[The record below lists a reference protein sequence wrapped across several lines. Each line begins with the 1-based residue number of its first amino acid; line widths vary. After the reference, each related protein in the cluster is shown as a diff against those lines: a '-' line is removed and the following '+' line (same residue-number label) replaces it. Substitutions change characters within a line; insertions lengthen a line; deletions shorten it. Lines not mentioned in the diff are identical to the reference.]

1 MKIFHSGDW
10 HIGNF
15 KGPEKDGIN
24 LRSLDTKRCLEALA
38 ERVEKENP
46 ELVLVPGDIFH
57 TGKTW
62 SDRCCDE
69 VVVAIEII
77 SRLAAAAGQVIIMRG
92 TPNHDGEGQFKV
104 LFTHFSGFNNV
115 HIVVN
120 PEVIQTEYADIA
132 VLPGFD
138 RGIYRAK
145 FSGLGKEQEN
155 EVFSQELGKI
165 VLGLRVQ
172 CRTDRPAILMAHYT
186 VPGCN
191 TESGQ
196 SQLLTQ
202 FEPIVPSEA
211 LNAAGYNLVALGH
224 IHRPQLVSGFE
235 NVYYSGSINANNFND
250 EGQERGFWIHYFEES
265 ALGQEGMVLTDSEFV
280 KTPYREFIT
289 LKFADSDV
297 EAVIYNRT
305 DELAMDRW
313 RFNGAVIGKI
323 VRVLY
328 ECTAEK
334 KKAFHTAVL
343 EKTLYEDGAFWV
355 AGINPE
361 KIGAS
366 ADRTD
371 LSQETDPEAN
381 LKLYLQEKGNEESDI
396 ERLLLK
402 SRPVIAEAMAA
413 ETGAAFSGMFVPVE
427 IEVKN
432 YRAYAEEKFSFED
445 IQFCT
450 INGPNGAGKSSLF
463 MDAMID
469 CIYEEPRE
477 GKSTSVKVPWLRNE
491 DKVRSGY
498 IMFTFLIGS
507 KMYRITRTRAK
518 SGKGTLNLAQMV
530 DGVWEDRSCEKS
542 NDTQSAIEQLIG
554 VDSMTFK
561 SCALIMQD
569 QYGLFLQAK
578 KDERMVILSNLLG
591 LGIYGRMEDIARDM
605 AAEYSRIINGKKQ
618 AIKVQSENIM
628 ASGKPEE
635 GLEQARGNLSKIEGQ
650 VKAKDLE
657 LQNVNLLLGNA
668 KAAAERYQS
677 LAADVEALENKKRT
691 AESARAAMGQ
701 TISACDT
708 ELAGEQLV
716 MENADKYRRLAE
728 KEKELSVAT
737 AVYEAKRKESEN
749 LYSQIR
755 SVTRE
760 IEEYKT
766 LLAGCRKQL
775 DSLSSEEDKAL
786 VMEKAQEYQ
795 KKKTQLD
802 SMYADSQ
809 EAARLSDKRSRR
821 SYALESKKAYFN
833 ERERSLLAE
842 KNSLEKRTELLKDSG
857 CVDIGN
863 ASCRFLADAVQA
875 GRELEAFPSRMEA
888 LMSEKEDALASL
900 QKEVEAVDAE
910 IRELN
915 FSQEKL
921 DALRKECGGLKT
933 YAEKLK
939 EIERCEAETALIR
952 AKMDNVQLNI
962 SKAEERLSGLK
973 LQVQETD
980 AEKERYS
987 QSRLEHEAAITEMKA
1002 LECWLEREKSLPVTK
1017 ERRANAGKR
1026 FAEIEDEICSLQ
1038 TELGAKRERAAS
1050 EKDLA
1055 ADYAVYDHRA
1065 KEIQAWLD
1073 MYAKD
1078 AKRIQTQIGSLE
1090 QKISE
1095 IQRIRQN
1102 IAAMQEEI
1110 SGLAEDAADFE
1121 TLKLSFSQDG
1131 IPHQIIRS
1139 ILPKLSATA
1148 NNILSQMTGG
1158 QLGVE
1163 FVTEKVQKSN
1173 NKKEVATLDIFIEEY
1188 GKGSL
1193 PYLSKSGG
1201 EKVKSSL
1208 SVILALAEIKATTA
1222 GIQFGML
1229 FIDEPP
1235 FLDADGIQ
1243 AYCDA
1248 LETIRER
1255 YGDIKIMAITHDPTM
1270 KARFPQNL
1278 DVVRTE
1284 GGSRIIY

>member
-1 MKIFHSGDW
+1 
-10 HIGNF
+10 
-15 KGPEKDGIN
+15 
-24 LRSLDTKRCLEALA
+24 
-38 ERVEKENP
+38 
-46 ELVLVPGDIFH
+46 
-57 TGKTW
+57 
-62 SDRCCDE
+62 
-69 VVVAIEII
+69 
-77 SRLAAAAGQVIIMRG
+77 
-92 TPNHDGEGQFKV
+92 
-104 LFTHFSGFNNV
+104 
-115 HIVVN
+115 
-120 PEVIQTEYADIA
+120 
-132 VLPGFD
+132 
-138 RGIYRAK
+138 
-145 FSGLGKEQEN
+145 
-155 EVFSQELGKI
+155 
-165 VLGLRVQ
+165 
-172 CRTDRPAILMAHYT
+172 
-186 VPGCN
+186 
-191 TESGQ
+191 
-196 SQLLTQ
+196 
-202 FEPIVPSEA
+202 
-211 LNAAGYNLVALGH
+211 
-224 IHRPQLVSGFE
+224 
-235 NVYYSGSINANNFND
+235 
-250 EGQERGFWIHYFEES
+250 
-265 ALGQEGMVLTDSEFV
+265 MVLTDSEFV

-297 EAVIYNRT
+297 EAVIYNRI
-305 DELAMDRW
+305 DELAMNRW
-313 RFNGAVIGKI
+313 RFNGSVIGKI

-343 EKTLYEDGAFWV
+343 EKILYEDGAFWV

-361 KIGAS
+361 RVEAY

-381 LKLYLQEKGNEESDI
+381 LKLYLLEKEMEETDI

-402 SRPVIAEAMAA
+402 SRPVITEAMAA
-413 ETGAAFSGMFVPVE
+413 ETGAAFSGMFVPIE

-445 IQFCT
+445 IRFCT
-450 INGPNGAGKSSLF
+450 INGQNGAGKSSLF

-507 KMYRITRTRAK
+507 KTYRITRTRAK

-530 DGVWEDRSCEKS
+530 DGVWEDRSCEKF
-542 NDTQSAIEQLIG
+542 NDTQAAIEQLIG

-578 KDERMVILSNLLG
+578 KEERMVILSSLLG

-605 AAEYSRIINGKKQ
+605 AAEYNRMINGKKQ
-618 AIKVQSENIM
+618 SIKVQSQNIM
-628 ASGKPEE
+628 ASGKPEDE
-635 GLEQARGNLSKIEGQ
+635 LDQAKERLCLIETQ
-650 VKAKDLE
+650 EKAME
-657 LQNVNLLLGNA
+657 LQKANLLLGNA
-668 KAAAERYQS
+668 KAAVERYQS
-677 LAADVEALENKKRT
+677 LMDDIFVLDSKKRS
-691 AESARAAMGQ
+691 AEKAKASADMVL
-701 TISACDT
+701 SACDT
-708 ELAGEQLV
+708 ELSEESIIAGHAARYRQL
-716 MENADKYRRLAE
+716 AA
-728 KEKELSVAT
+728 KEKDLAVAT
-737 AVYEAKRKESEN
+737 AVYEARQKESEN
-749 LYSQIR
+749 LDSQVR
-755 SVTRE
+755 SITRE

-766 LLAGCRKQL
+766 LLVGYQKHLEGLA
-775 DSLSSEEDKAL
+775 SEEDKVL
-786 VMEKAQEYQ
+786 VMEKVQAYLE
-795 KKKTQLD
+795 KKMQLD

-809 EAARLSDKRSRR
+809 EAARLLDKRSQR

-842 KNSLEKRTELLKDSG
+842 KASLKKRTELLKDSG
-857 CVDIGN
+857 CMDLEK

-875 GRELEAFPSRMEA
+875 GKELETFPLRMET
-888 LMSEKEDALASL
+888 LMSEKETALAGL
-900 QKEVEAVDAE
+900 QKEVEAVDTE
-910 IRELN
+910 IRTLN

-921 DALRKECGGLKT
+921 DALRKECAGLKVYT
-933 YAEKLK
+933 EKLK
-939 EIERCEAETALIR
+939 EIERCEGEAALIQ
-952 AKMDNVQLNI
+952 AQMDHVQLNI
-962 SKAEERLSGLK
+962 AKAEERLQELK
-973 LQVQETD
+973 LQAQRANV
-980 AEKERYS
+980 EKEKHS
-987 QSRLEHEAAITEMKA
+987 QSYQEYEAAIKEMKG
-1002 LECWLEREKSLPVTK
+1002 LESWVEREKALPVTK
-1017 ERRANAGKR
+1017 EKRANA
-1026 FAEIEDEICSLQ
+1026 AERSEELAKEILVFQEELEDKLERARTEKELADSYGIFDRKAIEIQSEMDRHSRDAKKLQ
-1038 TELGAKRERAAS
+1038 TE
-1050 EKDLA
+1050 
-1055 ADYAVYDHRA
+1055 
-1065 KEIQAWLD
+1065 
-1073 MYAKD
+1073 
-1078 AKRIQTQIGSLE
+1078 IGSLE
-1090 QKISE
+1090 QKIRE
-1095 IQRIRQN
+1095 IRRIRQD
-1102 IAAMQEEI
+1102 IAVMQEEI
-1110 SGLAEDAADFE
+1110 SELAEDAADYE

-1131 IPHQIIRS
+1131 IPHQIIRT

-1163 FVTEKVQKSN
+1163 FITEKVQKSN

-1278 DVVRTE
+1278 DVIRTE
-1284 GGSRIIY
+1284 NGSKVVY

>member
-15 KGPEKDGIN
+15 KGPEKDGVN
-24 LRSLDTKRCLEALA
+24 LRSLDTKRCIEALA
-38 ERVEKENP
+38 ERVEQEKP

-57 TGKTW
+57 TGKSH
-62 SDRCCDE
+62 SDRCCNE
-69 VVVAIEII
+69 IVTAIEII
-77 SRLAAAAGQVIIMRG
+77 SRLASAAGLVVIMKG
-92 TPNHDGEGQFKV
+92 TPNHDGEGPFKV
-104 LFTHFSGFNNV
+104 LLAHFSGFENV
-115 HIVVN
+115 HIVTA
-120 PEVIQTEYADIA
+120 PGVIQTEYADIA

-138 RGIYRAK
+138 RGIYRARYP
-145 FSGLGKEQEN
+145 GLGKEEEN
-155 EVFSQELGKI
+155 ENFSQELGNI
-165 VLGLRVQ
+165 VLGLRAQ
-172 CRTDRPAILMAHYT
+172 CRDDRPAVLMAHYT

-211 LNAAGYNLVALGH
+211 LEAAAYDLVALGH

-250 EGQERGFWIHYFEES
+250 EGQERGFWIHHFEEG
-265 ALGQEGMVLTDSEFV
+265 AFGRDGMVFTDSEFV

-289 LKFADSDV
+289 LHFTDADV
-297 EAVIYNRT
+297 EDVIHNRL
-305 DELAMDRW
+305 DEAAMNHW
-313 RFNGAVIGKI
+313 RFNGAVSGKI
-323 VRVLY
+323 VRILY
-328 ECTAEK
+328 ECSAEQ
-334 KKAFHTAVL
+334 KKAFHTAML

-381 LKLYLQEKGNEESDI
+381 LKLYLQEKRMEETDI
-396 ERLLLK
+396 ERLILK
-402 SRPVIAEAMAA
+402 SRPVIAEAMAS

-432 YRAYAEEKFSFED
+432 YRAYAEERFSFED

-450 INGPNGAGKSSLF
+450 INGQNGAGKSSLF
-463 MDAMID
+463 MDALID

-507 KMYRITRTRAK
+507 KAYRITRTRAK
-518 SGKGTLNLAQMV
+518 SGKGTLNLAQLV
-530 DGVWEDRSCEKS
+530 DGGWEDRSCEKF
-542 NDTQSAIEQLIG
+542 NDTQAAIEQLIG

-605 AAEYSRIINGKKQ
+605 AAEYSRMINGKKQ
-618 AIKVQSENIM
+618 AIKVQSENIT

-635 GLEQARGNLSKIEGQ
+635 ELEQAKESLSKIEEQ
-650 VKAKDLE
+650 TKAKDLE
-657 LQNVNLLLGNA
+657 MQNVNLLLGNA
-668 KAAAERYQS
+668 RAAAERYQS
-677 LAADVEALENKKRT
+677 LSADIEALENKKRT
-691 AESARAAMGQ
+691 AESARLAADR
-701 TISACDT
+701 TISVCDT
-708 ELAGEQLV
+708 ELADEPLV

-737 AVYEAKRKESEN
+737 AVYETKRKESEK
-749 LYSQIR
+749 LDSQIR
-755 SVTRE
+755 SITQE
-760 IEEYKT
+760 IEEYQT
-766 LLAGCRKQL
+766 LLAGYRKHL
-775 DSLSSEEDKAL
+775 ESLASKEDKAL
-786 VMEKAQEYQ
+786 VMEKAQEYL

-821 SYALESKKAYFN
+821 SYALESKKSYFN
-833 ERERSLLAE
+833 ERERLLLAE
-842 KNSLEKRTELLKDSG
+842 KNSLKKRTELLKDSG

-888 LMSEKEDALASL
+888 LMSEKGDALASL

-987 QSRLEHEAAITEMKA
+987 QSWLEHEAAITEMKA

-1017 ERRANAGKR
+1017 ERRSNAGKR

-1139 ILPKLSATA
+1139 ILPKLSATS

-1163 FVTEKVQKSN
+1163 YITEKVQKSN

-1284 GGSRIIY
+1284 NGSRIVY

>member
-1 MKIFHSGDW
+1 MKIFYSADW

-15 KGPEKDGIN
+15 KGPEKDGAN

-38 ERVEKENP
+38 ERAEKENP

-57 TGKTW
+57 AGKTW

-69 VVVAIEII
+69 VVTAMEII
-77 SRLAAAAGQVIIMRG
+77 SRLAAAAGRVVVMRG
-92 TPNHDGEGQFKV
+92 TPNHDGEGPFKV
-104 LFTHFSGFNNV
+104 LLKHFSGFKNV
-115 HIVVN
+115 HISVK

-138 RGIYRAK
+138 RGVYRAK
-145 FSGLGKEQEN
+145 FPGLSKEEEN
-155 EVFSQELGKI
+155 EIFSQELGKI
-165 VLGLRVQ
+165 VLGLRAQ
-172 CRTDRPAILMAHYT
+172 CRIDRPAVFMAHYT

-196 SQLLTQ
+196 SQILTQ
-202 FEPIVPSEA
+202 FEPIVPQES
-211 LNAAGYNLVALGH
+211 LDAAAYDLVALGH

-250 EGQERGFWIHYFEES
+250 EGQERGFWIHHFEEG
-265 ALGQEGMVLTDSEFV
+265 AFGRDGMVFTDSEFV

-289 LKFADSDV
+289 LHFTDADV
-297 EAVIYNRT
+297 EDVIHNRL
-305 DELAMDRW
+305 DEAAMNHW
-313 RFNGAVIGKI
+313 RFNGAVSGKI
-323 VRVLY
+323 VRILY
-328 ECTAEK
+328 ECSAEQ
-334 KKAFHTAVL
+334 KKAFHTAML

-381 LKLYLQEKGNEESDI
+381 LRLYLQEKGIEETDI

-402 SRPVIAEAMAA
+402 SGPVIAEAMAA

-445 IQFCT
+445 IRFCT
-450 INGPNGAGKSSLF
+450 INGQNGAGKSSLF
-463 MDAMID
+463 MDAIID

-491 DKVRSGY
+491 AKVRSGY
-498 IMFTFLIGS
+498 IMFTFLIGGEA
-507 KMYRITRTRAK
+507 YRITRTRAK
-518 SGKGTLNLAQMV
+518 SGKGTLNLAQLV
-530 DGVWEDRSCEKS
+530 DGEWEDRSCEKF
-542 NDTQSAIEQLIG
+542 NDTQAAIEQLVG

-605 AAEYSRIINGKKQ
+605 AAEYSRMINGKKQ
-618 AIKVQSENIM
+618 AIKVQSENIT

-635 GLEQARGNLSKIEGQ
+635 ELEQAKESLSKIEEQ
-650 VKAKDLE
+650 TKAKDLE
-657 LQNVNLLLGNA
+657 MQSVNLLLGNA
-668 KAAAERYQS
+668 RAAAERYQS
-677 LAADVEALENKKRT
+677 LSADIEALENKKRT
-691 AESARAAMGQ
+691 AESARLAADR
-701 TISACDT
+701 TISVCDT
-708 ELAGEQLV
+708 ELADEPLV

-728 KEKELSVAT
+728 KEKKLSAAT
-737 AVYEAKRKESEN
+737 AVYETKRKESEN
-749 LYSQIR
+749 LDSQIG
-755 SVTRE
+755 SVAQE

-766 LLAGCRKQL
+766 LLAGYRKHL
-775 DSLSSEEDKAL
+775 ESLVSEDNNKAL
-786 VMEKAQEYQ
+786 VMEKAREYLE
-795 KKKTQLD
+795 KKMQLD
-802 SMYADSQ
+802 SMYAVSQ

-842 KNSLEKRTELLKDSG
+842 KNSLKKRTELLEDSG

-875 GRELEAFPSRMEA
+875 GKELEAFPSKMET
-888 LMSEKEDALASL
+888 LMSEKEDTLASL

-921 DALRKECGGLKT
+921 DDLRKECEGLKT
-933 YAEKLK
+933 YTEKLK
-939 EIERCEAETALIR
+939 EIERCEGETALIR
-952 AKMDNVQLNI
+952 AKMDNAQENI

-973 LQVQETD
+973 LQAQETD
-980 AEKERYS
+980 AEKEKYS
-987 QSRLEHEAAITEMKA
+987 QSWLEHEAAITEMKA
-1002 LECWLEREKSLPVTK
+1002 LECWLEREKAFPVTK
-1017 ERRANAGKR
+1017 ERKANARKR
-1026 FAEIEDEICSLQ
+1026 FAELEDEIHSLQ

-1055 ADYAVYDHRA
+1055 ADYAVYDSKS

-1073 MYAKD
+1073 RYAKD

-1095 IQRIRQN
+1095 VQRIRQN

-1110 SGLAEDAADFE
+1110 SELAEDAADFE

-1131 IPHQIIRS
+1131 IPHQIIRT

-1163 FVTEKVQKSN
+1163 FITEKVQK